1 MKNYRLPLTLV
12 LGLSLS
18 LGLPACKSFL
28 DAPPQGQQTTI
39 NYYTTADECKAA
51 IMGCYALAD
60 QDDWWKIDRTR
71 MFGDAGS
78 DDAWKGN
85 AIAGDQRE
93 FGDFARFFWLPNN
106 EWFDNRYT
114 HIYQSIGNCNAALE
128 GIAKAPIDAAVQAQL
143 MGEAKFIRAYNY
155 FELVKGYGG
164 VPLVLTTVSPSES
177 LSIPRASTAECYA
190 QIIKDF
196 QDAAAA
202 LPERNARLSSDKGR
216 ATKGAANAY
225 LAKAYLYTEQWAKA
239 QQAAETVISSV
250 QYSLLDDFS
259 KVWSVSNPNSSESIF
274 ELNYNADQTFN
285 LGTSLTVV
293 MRSRADGGWGFDTP
307 SSNLEQAFLKENDPR
322 RMWTIIKQGDNVGP
336 KTASFDYSNYDTKLS
351 ENESGRISRK
361 MFLQLAERPAN
372 EENHSPLNRIELRYA
387 DLLLMHAEAS
397 SKLGQDSKALTSLNL
412 VRARA
417 NRLQP
422 GTVLPRTSAGT
433 QLLNDIWLERR
444 LELAM
449 EGHRYYDLV
458 RQHRLVAVM
467 QAFNAAQLTSTD
479 PYDKGKV
486 KDQISDKNNL
496 FPIPTPQIQLSGGT
510 VTQNP
515 GY

>member
-1 MKNYRLPLTLV
+1 MKNYSRLFTLA

-18 LGLPACKSFL
+18 LGAQSCSNFL
-28 DAPPQGQQTTI
+28 DLPPQGQQTTD
-39 NYYTTADECKAA
+39 NYYTNADECKAA
-51 IMGCYALAD
+51 VMGCYALAD
-60 QDDWWKIDRTR
+60 QSDWWQIDRTR

-114 HIYQSIGNCNAALE
+114 HIYQSIGNCNAALV
-128 GIAKAPIDAAVQAQL
+128 GIAKAPIDPTLQQQL
-143 MGEAKFIRAYNY
+143 IGELKFIRAYNY

-164 VPLVLTTVSPSES
+164 VPLVLTPVSPAEAVA
-177 LSIPRASTAECYA
+177 LKRATAAECYA

-196 QDAAAA
+196 QEAAAA
-202 LPERNARLSSDKGR
+202 LPEKNARASADKGR

-225 LAKAYLYTEQWAKA
+225 LAKAYLFTEQWALA
-239 QQAAETVISSV
+239 QTAAETVINSN
-250 QYSLLDDFS
+250 QYSLGDFD
-259 KVWSVSNPNSSESIF
+259 KVWSVSNPNGVESIF
-274 ELNYNADQTFN
+274 ELNYNANQTFN
-285 LGTSLTVV
+285 LGTALTVV
-293 MRSRADGGWGFDTP
+293 MRSRADGGWGFNTP
-307 SSNLEQAFLKENDPR
+307 SSNLEQAFGNDPR
-322 RMWTIIKQGDNVGP
+322 RQWTIIKQGDNVGP
-336 KTASFDYSNYDTKLS
+336 KTASFDYSNYDTKPA

-361 MFLQLAERPAN
+361 MFLPLADRPAN
-372 EENHSPLNRIELRYA
+372 EQNHAPLNRIELRYA
-387 DLLLMHAEAS
+387 DLLLIHAEAS
-397 SKLGQDSKALTSLNL
+397 NKLGQDAKALTSLNL

-417 NRLQP
+417 NRLSP
-422 GTVLPRTSAGT
+422 GTVLPRTSSGT
-433 QLLNDIWLERR
+433 QLLSDIWLERR

-458 RQHRLVAVM
+458 RQKRLVDVM
-467 QAFNAAQLTSTD
+467 TAFNKAQLTSTD

-486 KDQISDKNNL
+486 KDQISEKNNL
-496 FPIPTPQIQLSGGT
+496 FPIPTNQIQLSGGNI
-510 VTQNP
+510 TQNP

>member
-1 MKNYRLPLTLV
+1 MKKYRFSLTLA
-12 LGLSLS
+12 LGLS
-18 LGLPACKSFL
+18 LGLPSCSNFL
-28 DAPPQGQQTTI
+28 DISPQGQQTTD
-39 NYYTTADECKAA
+39 NYFTNADECKAA
-51 IMGCYALAD
+51 VMGCYALAD
-60 QDDWWKIDRTR
+60 QSDWWQIDRTR

-114 HIYQSIGNCNAALE
+114 HIYQSIGNCNAALV
-128 GIAKAPIDAAVQAQL
+128 GVGKAPIDPALQQQL
-143 MGEAKFIRAYNY
+143 LGELKFIRAYNY

-164 VPLVLTTVSPSES
+164 VPLVLAPVSPAEAIA
-177 LSIPRASTAECYA
+177 LKRASATDCYA
-190 QIIKDF
+190 QIIKDL
-196 QDAAAA
+196 QEAAAA
-202 LPERNARLSSDKGR
+202 LPEKSARASADKGR

-225 LAKAYLYTEQWAKA
+225 LAKAYLFTEQWAPA
-239 QQAAETVISSV
+239 QAAAETVINSN
-250 QYSLLDDFS
+250 QYSLGDFD
-259 KVWSVSNPNSSESIF
+259 KVWSVNNPNGAESIF
-274 ELNYNADQTFN
+274 ELNYNANQTFN

-307 SSNLEQAFLKENDPR
+307 SSNLEQAFVQENDPR
-322 RMWTIIKQGDNVGP
+322 RQWTIIKQGDNVGP
-336 KTASFDYSNYDTKLS
+336 KTASFDYSNYDTKPS

-361 MFLQLAERPAN
+361 MFLPLADRPAN
-372 EENHSPLNRIELRYA
+372 EMNHSPLNRIELRYA

-397 SKLGQDSKALTSLNL
+397 SKLGQDAKALVSLNL

-417 NRLQP
+417 NRLSP
-422 GTVLPRTSAGT
+422 GTVLPRTSTGT
-433 QLLNDIWLERR
+433 ALLNHIWLERR

-458 RQHRLVAVM
+458 RQKRLVAVM
-467 QAFNAAQLTSTD
+467 QAFNTAQLTSTD
-479 PYDKGKV
+479 PYDRGKV

-496 FPIPTPQIQLSGGT
+496 FPIPTPQIQLSGGN

>member
-1 MKNYRLPLTLV
+1 MKTFPRIFTLA

-18 LGLPACKSFL
+18 LGVQSCKTFL
-28 DAPPQGQQTTI
+28 DVQPQGQQTTD

-51 IMGCYALAD
+51 VMGCYALSD
-60 QDDWWKIDRTR
+60 QDDWWKIDRSR

-114 HIYQSIGNCNAALE
+114 FIFQAIGNCNAALV
-128 GIAKAPIDAAVQAQL
+128 GIDKAPIDATLKQQL
-143 MGEAKFIRAYNY
+143 LGELKFIRAYNY

-164 VPLVLTTVSPSES
+164 VPLVLTPVAPSEA
-177 LSIPRASTAECYA
+177 LTIPRASAQACYA
-190 QIIKDF
+190 QIIKDL
-196 QDAAAA
+196 QDAATV
-202 LPERNARLSSDKGR
+202 LPEKSARASTDKGR

-225 LAKAYLYTEQWAKA
+225 LAKAYLFTEQWALC
-239 QQAAETVISSV
+239 QQVAETVVKSGE
-250 QYSLLDDFS
+250 YSLGDFS
-259 KVWSVSNPNSSESIF
+259 KVWSVSNPNGVESIF

-285 LGTSLTVV
+285 LGTDLTVV
-293 MRSRADGGWGFDTP
+293 MRSRADGGWGFNTP
-307 SSNLEQAFLKENDPR
+307 SSNLEQAFGNDPR
-322 RMWTIIKQGDNVGP
+322 RQWTIIKQGDNVGA
-336 KTASFDYSNYDTKLS
+336 KTATFDYSNYDTKPS

-361 MFLQLAERPAN
+361 MFLALADRPAN
-372 EENHSPLNRIELRYA
+372 ERGHAPLNRIELRYA

-397 SKLGQDSKALTSLNL
+397 NKLGQDDKAIKSLNL
-412 VRARA
+412 VRQRA
-417 NRLQP
+417 DLLSP
-422 GTVLPRTSAGT
+422 GTVPDRASTGT
-433 QLLNDIWLERR
+433 QLLADIWLERR

-458 RQHRLVAVM
+458 RQKRLVQVM
-467 QAFNAAQLTSTD
+467 TDFNKAQLTSTD
-479 PYDKGKV
+479 LYDKGKV
-486 KDQISDKNNL
+486 KDQISDKNNF
-496 FPIPTPQIQLSGGT
+496 FPIPTPQIQLSNGV

>member
-1 MKNYRLPLTLV
+1 MKKYNLPLTLA

-18 LGLPACKSFL
+18 LGLPSCKSFL
-28 DAPPQGQQTTI
+28 EESPQGQQTTD
-39 NYYTTADECKAA
+39 NYYTNADECKAA

-114 HIYQSIGNCNAALE
+114 HIYQSIGNCNAALV
-128 GIAKAPIDAAVQAQL
+128 GIAKAPIDPTLQQQL
-143 MGEAKFIRAYNY
+143 IAEAKFIRAYNY

-164 VPLVLTTVSPSES
+164 VPLVLTPVSPSES
-177 LSIPRASTAECYA
+177 IAIKRATAAECYA

-196 QDAAAA
+196 QEAAAG
-202 LPERNARLSSDKGR
+202 LPERNARLSTDKGR
-216 ATKGAANAY
+216 ATKGAANGY
-225 LAKAYLYTEQWAKA
+225 LAKAYLYTEQWALA
-239 QQAAETVISSV
+239 QQAAETVINSG

-259 KVWSVSNPNSSESIF
+259 KVWSVSNPNSAESLF

-285 LGTSLTVV
+285 LGTYLTVV
-293 MRSRADGGWGFDTP
+293 MRSRADGGWGFNTP
-307 SSNLEQAFLKENDPR
+307 TSNLEQAFIRENDPR
-322 RMWTIIKQGDNVGP
+322 RRWTIIKQGDNVGP
-336 KTASFDYSNYDTKLS
+336 KTASFDYTNYDTKPS

-372 EENHSPLNRIELRYA
+372 EGNHAPLNRIELRYA

-397 SKLGQDSKALTSLNL
+397 SKLGQDAKALTSLNL

-422 GTVLPRTSAGT
+422 GTVLPRTSTGT
-433 QLLNDIWLERR
+433 ALLNDIWLERR

-458 RQHRLVAVM
+458 RQKRLVAVM
-467 QAFNAAQLTSTD
+467 QAFNASQLTSTD

-496 FPIPTPQIQLSGGT
+496 FPIPTTQIQLSGGN
-510 VTQNP
+510 VVQNP

>member
-1 MKNYRLPLTLV
+1 MKNYSRLFTLA

-18 LGLPACKSFL
+18 LGTQSCKEFL
-28 DAPPQGQQTTI
+28 DISPQGQQTTD

-51 IMGCYALAD
+51 VMGCYALAD
-60 QDDWWKIDRTR
+60 QSDWWQIDRTR

-114 HIYQSIGNCNAALE
+114 HIYQSIGNCNAALV
-128 GIAKAPIDAAVQAQL
+128 GIAKAPIDPTLQQQL
-143 MGEAKFIRAYNY
+143 IGEVKFIRAYNY

-164 VPLVLTTVSPSES
+164 VPLVLTPVSPSES
-177 LSIPRASTAECYA
+177 LAIGRASAADCYA
-190 QIIKDF
+190 QIIKDL
-196 QDAAAA
+196 QEAAAA
-202 LPERNARLSSDKGR
+202 LPEKNARASADKGR
-216 ATKGAANAY
+216 ATKGAANGY
-225 LAKAYLYTEQWAKA
+225 LAKAYLYTEQWNLA
-239 QQAAETVISSV
+239 QQAAETVINSN
-250 QYSLLDDFS
+250 QYSLGDFD
-259 KVWSVSNPNSSESIF
+259 KVWNVNNPNGVESIF
-274 ELNYNADQTFN
+274 ELNYNANQTFN
-285 LGTSLTVV
+285 LGTALTVV
-293 MRSRADGGWGFDTP
+293 MRSRADGGWGFNTP
-307 SSNLEQAFLKENDPR
+307 SSNLERAFGNDPR
-322 RMWTIIKQGDNVGP
+322 RQWTIIKQGDNVGA
-336 KTASFDYSNYDTKLS
+336 KTAAFDYSNYDTKPA
-351 ENESGRISRK
+351 ENESGRTSRK
-361 MFLQLAERPAN
+361 MFLPLADRPAN
-372 EENHSPLNRIELRYA
+372 EQNHAPLNRLELRYA

-397 SKLGQDSKALTSLNL
+397 NKLGQDGKALTSLNL

-417 NRLQP
+417 NRLSS
-422 GTVLPRTSAGT
+422 GTVLPRTSSGT

-458 RQHRLVAVM
+458 RQHRLVDVIK
-467 QAFNAAQLTSTD
+467 AFNISQATSND

-486 KDQISDKNNL
+486 KDQISDKNTL
-496 FPIPTPQIQLSGGT
+496 FPIPTNQIQLSGGT

>member
-1 MKNYRLPLTLV
+1 MKTSNRIFILALG
-12 LGLSLS
+12 LGLSLGVQS
-18 LGLPACKSFL
+18 CKTFL
-28 DAPPQGQQTTI
+28 DVSPQGQQTTD
-39 NYYTTADECKAA
+39 NYYTNADECKAA
-51 IMGCYALAD
+51 VMGCYALSD
-60 QDDWWKIDRTR
+60 QDDWWKIDRSR

-114 HIYQSIGNCNAALE
+114 FIYQAIGNCNAGLV
-128 GIAKAPIDAAVQAQL
+128 GIDKAPIDDALKQQL
-143 MGEAKFIRAYNY
+143 LAELKFIRAYNY

-164 VPLVLTTVSPSES
+164 VPLVLTPVSPSES
-177 LSIPRASTAECYA
+177 MAIPRASAADCYA
-190 QIIKDF
+190 QIIKDL

-202 LPERNARLSSDKGR
+202 LPEKGARLSTDKGR

-225 LAKAYLYTEQWAKA
+225 LAKAYLYTEKWALA
-239 QQAAETVISSV
+239 QQTAETVINSA
-250 QYSLLDDFS
+250 QYSLGDFD
-259 KVWSVSNPNSSESIF
+259 KVWSVSNPNGVESIF
-274 ELNYNADQTFN
+274 ELNYNANQTFN
-285 LGTSLTVV
+285 LGTYLTVV
-293 MRSRADGGWGFDTP
+293 MRSRADGGWGFNTP
-307 SSNLEQAFLKENDPR
+307 SSNLEQAFGNDPR
-322 RMWTIIKQGDNVGP
+322 RQWTIIKQGDNVGP
-336 KTASFDYSNYDTKLS
+336 KTANFDYSNYDTKLS

-361 MFLQLAERPAN
+361 MFIPLADRPAN
-372 EENHSPLNRIELRYA
+372 EGNHAPLNRLELRYA

-397 SKLGQDSKALTSLNL
+397 NKLGQDSKALTSLNL

-417 NRLQP
+417 NRLSP
-422 GTVLPRTSAGT
+422 GTVLARSSSGT
-433 QLLNDIWLERR
+433 QLLSDIWLERR

-458 RQHRLVAVM
+458 RQKRLVSVM
-467 QAFNAAQLTSTD
+467 QAFNTSQATSTD
-479 PYDKGKV
+479 PYDKGKTKPLV
-486 KDQISDKNNL
+486 SETNNL
-496 FPIPTPQIQLSGGT
+496 FPIPTTQIQLSGGT

>member
-1 MKNYRLPLTLV
+1 MKKSNLFLPLM
-12 LGLSLS
+12 LGLS
-18 LGLPACKSFL
+18 LGLPACKDFL
-28 DAPPQGQQTTI
+28 DVSPQGQQTTD
-39 NYYTTADECKAA
+39 NYYTNADECKAA
-51 IMGCYALAD
+51 VMGCYALAD

-114 HIYQSIGNCNAALE
+114 HIYQSIGNCNAALA
-128 GIAKAPIDAAVQAQL
+128 GIEQAPIDETLKQQL
-143 MGEAKFIRAYNY
+143 MGETKFIRAYNY

-164 VPLVLTTVSPSES
+164 VPLVLKPVSPSES
-177 LSIPRASTAECYA
+177 LTIPRSSAADCYA
-190 QIIKDF
+190 QIIQDLK
-196 QDAAAA
+196 DAAAV
-202 LPERNARLSSDKGR
+202 LPEKSARIAADKGR
-216 ATKGAANAY
+216 ATKGAATAY
-225 LAKAYLYTEQWAKA
+225 LAKAYLYTEQWALA
-239 QQAAETVISSV
+239 QQAAELVVNSN
-250 QYSLLDDFS
+250 QYNLSGEFS
-259 KVWSVSNPNSSESIF
+259 NVWNVSNPNGSESIF

-293 MRSRADGGWGFDTP
+293 MRSRADGGWGFNTP
-307 SSNLEQAFLKENDPR
+307 SSNLEQAFVRENDPR
-322 RMWTIIKQGDNVGP
+322 RQWTIIKQGDNVGP
-336 KTASFDYSNYDTKLS
+336 RTANFDYSNYDTKPA

-361 MFLQLAERPAN
+361 MFLPLADRPAN
-372 EENHSPLNRIELRYA
+372 ESNHAPLNRIELRYA

-397 SKLGQDSKALTSLNL
+397 SHLNQDDKARTSLNL

-422 GTVLPRTSAGT
+422 GTVLPRTSSGP

-458 RQHRLVAVM
+458 RQHRLVAVI

-479 PYDKGKV
+479 LYDKGKV
-486 KDQISDKNNL
+486 KDQISETNNL
-496 FPIPTPQIQLSGGT
+496 FPIPTNQIQLSGGT
-510 VTQNP
+510 VEQNP

>member
-1 MKNYRLPLTLV
+1 MKFSNRISILTLG
-12 LGLSLS
+12 LGLSF
-18 LGLPACKSFL
+18 GLPSCSNFL
-28 DAPPQGQQTTI
+28 DIKPQGQQTTD
-39 NYYTTADECKAA
+39 NYFSNADECKAA
-51 IMGCYALAD
+51 VMGCYALAD
-60 QDDWWKIDRTR
+60 QDGWWKIDRTR

-114 HIYQSIGNCNAALE
+114 HIYQSIGNCNAALV
-128 GIAKAPIDAAVQAQL
+128 GVAKAPIDPTLQQQL
-143 MGEAKFIRAYNY
+143 IGELKFLRAYNY

-164 VPLVLTTVSPSES
+164 VPLVLTPVSPADAVT
-177 LSIPRASTAECYA
+177 LKRASAADCYA
-190 QIIKDF
+190 QIIKDL

-202 LPERNARLSSDKGR
+202 LPERSARASADKGR

-225 LAKAYLYTEQWAKA
+225 LAKAYLFTEQWALA
-239 QQAAETVISSV
+239 QTAAETVINSN
-250 QYSLLDDFS
+250 QYSLGDFD
-259 KVWSVSNPNSSESIF
+259 KVWSVSNPNGVESIF
-274 ELNYNADQTFN
+274 ELNYNANQTFG

-293 MRSRADGGWGFDTP
+293 MRSRADGGWGFNTP
-307 SSNLEQAFLKENDPR
+307 SSNLEQAFGNDPR
-322 RMWTIIKQGDNVGP
+322 RQWTIIKQGDNVGA
-336 KTASFDYSNYDTKLS
+336 KTASFDYSSYDTKLS

-361 MFLQLAERPAN
+361 MFLALADRPAN
-372 EENHSPLNRIELRYA
+372 ELDHSPLNRIEMRLA
-387 DLLLMHAEAS
+387 DLLLIHAEAS
-397 SKLGQDSKALTSLNL
+397 NKLGQDTKALTSLNL

-417 NRLQP
+417 NRLSP
-422 GTVLPRTSAGT
+422 GTVLPRTSTGT

-458 RQHRLVAVM
+458 RQKRLVDVM
-467 QAFNAAQLTSTD
+467 TAFNTSQRTNTD
-479 PYDKGKV
+479 PYDGGKTKGQV
-486 KDQISDKNNL
+486 TSTNNL
-496 FPIPTPQIQLSGGT
+496 FPIPTPQIQLSGGN
-510 VTQNP
+510 VAQNP

>member
-1 MKNYRLPLTLV
+1 MKKYSLPLTLA

-18 LGLPACKSFL
+18 LGLPSCKSFL
-28 DAPPQGQQTTI
+28 DISPQGQQTTD

-51 IMGCYALAD
+51 VMGCYALAD
-60 QDDWWKIDRTR
+60 QDGWWKIDRTR

-93 FGDFARFFWLPNN
+93 FGDFSRFFWLPNN

-114 HIYQSIGNCNAALE
+114 HIYQSIGNCNAALV
-128 GIAKAPIDAAVQAQL
+128 GIAKAPIDPALQQQL
-143 MGEAKFIRAYNY
+143 IGEVKFIRAYNY

-164 VPLVLTTVSPSES
+164 VPLVLTPVSPSES
-177 LSIPRASTAECYA
+177 IAIKRATAADCYA
-190 QIIKDF
+190 QIIKDL
-196 QDAAAA
+196 QEAAAA
-202 LPERNARLSSDKGR
+202 LPEKNSRVSADKGR

-225 LAKAYLYTEQWAKA
+225 LAKAYLFTEQWALA
-239 QQAAETVISSV
+239 QQAAETVINSN
-250 QYSLLDDFS
+250 QYSLGDFD
-259 KVWSVSNPNSSESIF
+259 KVWSVNNPNGVESIF
-274 ELNYNADQTFN
+274 ELNYNANQTFG
-285 LGTSLTVV
+285 LGTALTVV

-307 SSNLEQAFLKENDPR
+307 SSNLERAFGTDPR
-322 RMWTIIKQGDNVGP
+322 RQWTIIKQGDNVGP
-336 KTASFDYSNYDTKLS
+336 KTASFDYSNYDTKPA

-361 MFLQLAERPAN
+361 MFLQLADRPAN
-372 EENHSPLNRIELRYA
+372 ELDHSPLNRIEMRYA
-387 DLLLMHAEAS
+387 DLLLIHAEAS
-397 SKLGQDSKALTSLNL
+397 NKLGQDAKALISLNL

-417 NRLQP
+417 NRLSL

-433 QLLNDIWLERR
+433 ALLNDIWLERR

-467 QAFNAAQLTSTD
+467 QAFNASQLTSTD

-496 FPIPTPQIQLSGGT
+496 FPIPTTQIQLSGGN
-510 VTQNP
+510 VEQNP

>member
-1 MKNYRLPLTLV
+1 MKNIRITLTLM
-12 LGLSLS
+12 LGLG
-18 LGLPACKSFL
+18 LGLQGCESFL
-28 DAPPQGQQTTI
+28 DKPPQGQQNVN
-39 NYYTTADECKAA
+39 NYYATAEECKAA
-51 IMGCYALAD
+51 VMGCYALAD
-60 QDDWWKIDRTR
+60 QDGWWKIDRTR

-114 HIYQSIGNCNAALE
+114 HIYQSIGNCNAALV
-128 GIAKAPIDAAVQAQL
+128 GIESAPIDNTLKQQL
-143 MGEAKFIRAYNY
+143 LGEVKFIRAYNY

-164 VPLVLTTVSPSES
+164 VPLVLTPVTPSES
-177 LSIPRASTAECYA
+177 VTLKRATAAEVYA
-190 QIIKDF
+190 QVIKDL
-196 QDAAAA
+196 QEAAAV
-202 LPERNARLSSDKGR
+202 LPAKSARATADLGR
-216 ATKGAANAY
+216 ATKGAANGY
-225 LAKAYLYTEQWAKA
+225 LAKAYLYTEQWAQA
-239 QQAAETVISSV
+239 QQAAETVMASNEYNLST
-250 QYSLLDDFS
+250 DFS
-259 KVWSVSNPNSSESIF
+259 NIWTVGNVNGPESLF
-274 ELNYNADQTFN
+274 ELNYSANQTFGV
-285 LGTSLTVV
+285 GTALTVV
-293 MRSRADGGWGFDTP
+293 QRSRADGGWGFNTP
-307 SSNLEQAFLKENDPR
+307 SSNLEQAFVRENDPR
-322 RMWTIIKQGDNVGP
+322 RSWTIIKQGDNVGA
-336 KTASFDYSNYDTKLS
+336 KTANFDYSSYDTKLS

-361 MFLQLAERPAN
+361 TFLPLADRPAN
-372 EENHSPLNRIELRYA
+372 ELDHGPLNRIELRYA

-397 SKLGQDSKALTSLNL
+397 YRLGQEAKALSSLNM

-422 GTVLPRTSAGT
+422 GTVLPRTSSGT
-433 QLLNDIWLERR
+433 ALLNHIWLERR

-458 RQHRLVAVM
+458 RQKRLVAVM

-486 KDQISDKNNL
+486 KDQISEKNNL
-496 FPIPTPQIQLSGGT
+496 FPIPTTQIQLSGGN
-510 VTQNP
+510 VVQNP

>member
-1 MKNYRLPLTLV
+1 MKTFPRIFTLA

-18 LGLPACKSFL
+18 LGAQSCKSFL
-28 DAPPQGQQTTI
+28 DVSPQGQQTTD
-39 NYYTTADECKAA
+39 NYYTNADECKAA
-51 IMGCYALAD
+51 VMGCYALSD
-60 QDDWWKIDRTR
+60 QDDWWKIDRSR

-114 HIYQSIGNCNAALE
+114 FIYQAIGNCNAALV
-128 GIAKAPIDAAVQAQL
+128 GIDKAPIDATLKQQL
-143 MGEAKFIRAYNY
+143 IGELKFIRAYNY

-164 VPLVLTTVSPSES
+164 VPLVLTPVTPAES
-177 LSIPRASTAECYA
+177 ITIPRATATACYT

-196 QDAAAA
+196 QEAAAA
-202 LPERNARLSSDKGR
+202 LPEKNARASSEKGR

-225 LAKAYLYTEQWAKA
+225 LAKAYLFTEQWALC
-239 QQAAETVISSV
+239 QTAAETVINSG
-250 QYSLLDDFS
+250 QYNLNDEFS
-259 KVWSVSNPNSSESIF
+259 RVWNVNNPNGNESIF

-285 LGTSLTVV
+285 LGTYLTVV
-293 MRSRADGGWGFDTP
+293 MRSRADGGWGFNTP
-307 SSNLEQAFLKENDPR
+307 TSNLEQAFGNDPR
-322 RMWTIIKQGDNVGP
+322 RQWTIIKQGDNVGA
-336 KTASFDYSNYDTKLS
+336 KTAGFDYSNYDTKPS

-361 MFLQLAERPAN
+361 MFLPLADRPAN
-372 EENHSPLNRIELRYA
+372 EGNHSPLNRIELRYA

-397 SKLGQDSKALTSLNL
+397 NKLGQDDKALTSLNL

-417 NRLQP
+417 NRLSP
-422 GTVLPRTSAGT
+422 GTVLPRSSSGA
-433 QLLNDIWLERR
+433 QLLSDIWLERR

-458 RQHRLVAVM
+458 RQKRLVEVIT
-467 QAFNAAQLTSTD
+467 AFNKAQLTSTD

-486 KDQISDKNNL
+486 KDQISATNNL
-496 FPIPTPQIQLSGGT
+496 FPIPTPQIQLSGGV

>member
-1 MKNYRLPLTLV
+1 MKKHTLFFALS
-12 LGLSLS
+12 LGLSL
-18 LGLPACKSFL
+18 GLHSCKDFL
-28 DAPPQGQQTTI
+28 DVSPQGQQTTD
-39 NYYTTADECKAA
+39 NYYTNADECKAA
-51 IMGCYALAD
+51 VMGCYALAD
-60 QDDWWKIDRTR
+60 QSDWWQIDRTR

-114 HIYQSIGNCNAALE
+114 HIYQSIGNCNAALV
-128 GIAKAPIDAAVQAQL
+128 GIDKAPIDETLKQQL
-143 MGEAKFIRAYNY
+143 LGEVKFLRAYNY

-164 VPLVLTTVSPSES
+164 VPLVLTPVSPSES
-177 LSIPRASTAECYA
+177 LAIPRATTEECYA
-190 QIIKDF
+190 QIIKDL
-196 QDAAAA
+196 QEAAAA
-202 LPERNARLSSDKGR
+202 LPEKSARASVDKGR

-225 LAKAYLYTEQWAKA
+225 LAKAYLFTEQWAPA
-239 QQAAETVISSV
+239 QQAAETVINSNEYNLS
-250 QYSLLDDFS
+250 DDFS
-259 KVWSVSNPNSSESIF
+259 KVWSVSNPNGAGSIF

-293 MRSRADGGWGFDTP
+293 MRGRADGGWGFNTP
-307 SSNLEQAFLKENDPR
+307 SSNLEQAFVKENDPR
-322 RMWTIIKQGDNVGP
+322 LKWTIIKQGDNVGP
-336 KTASFDYSNYDTKLS
+336 KTASFDYSNYDTKVA

-372 EENHSPLNRIELRYA
+372 EMNHSPLNRLELRYA
-387 DLLLMHAEAS
+387 DLLLIHAEAS
-397 SKLGQDSKALTSLNL
+397 NKLGQDAKALTSLNL

-417 NRLQP
+417 NRLSP
-422 GTVLPRTSAGT
+422 GTVLPRTSSGT
-433 QLLNDIWLERR
+433 QLLSDIWLERR

-458 RQHRLVAVM
+458 RQKRLVAVI
-467 QAFNAAQLTSTD
+467 QAFNAAQATSTD
-479 PYDKGKV
+479 PYDKGKTKPLV
-486 KDQISDKNNL
+486 SETNNL
-496 FPIPTPQIQLSGGT
+496 FPIPTNQIQLSGGT

>member
-1 MKNYRLPLTLV
+1 MKNSNRIFTLA

-18 LGLPACKSFL
+18 LSVQSCNQFL
-28 DAPPQGQQTTI
+28 DVSPQGQQTTD

-51 IMGCYALAD
+51 VMGCYALSD
-60 QDDWWKIDRTR
+60 QDDWWKIDRSR

-114 HIYQSIGNCNAALE
+114 FLYQAIGNCNAGLV
-128 GIAKAPIDAAVQAQL
+128 GIDKAPIDAALKQQL
-143 MGEAKFIRAYNY
+143 LGELKFIRAYNY

-164 VPLVLTTVSPSES
+164 VPLVLTPVSPAES
-177 LSIPRASTAECYA
+177 MAIGRASTADCYA
-190 QIIKDF
+190 QIIKDL

-202 LPERNARLSSDKGR
+202 LPEKAARLSIDKGR

-225 LAKAYLYTEQWAKA
+225 LAKAYLYTEQWAPA
-239 QQAAETVISSV
+239 QQAAELVINSA
-250 QYSLLDDFS
+250 QYSLGDFD
-259 KVWSVSNPNSSESIF
+259 KVWSVSNPNGVESIF
-274 ELNYNADQTFN
+274 ELNYNANQTFN
-285 LGTSLTVV
+285 LGTYLTVV
-293 MRSRADGGWGFDTP
+293 MRSRADGGWGFNTP
-307 SSNLEQAFLKENDPR
+307 SSNLEQAFGNDPR
-322 RMWTIIKQGDNVGP
+322 RQWTIIKQGDNVGP
-336 KTASFDYSNYDTKLS
+336 KTANFDYSKYDTKLS

-361 MFLQLAERPAN
+361 MFLPLADRPAN
-372 EENHSPLNRIELRYA
+372 EGNHSPLNRLELRYA

-397 SKLGQDSKALTSLNL
+397 NKLGQDAKALTSLNL

-417 NRLQP
+417 NRLSP
-422 GTVLPRTSAGT
+422 GTVLPRTSTGA
-433 QLLNDIWLERR
+433 QLLSDIWLERR

-458 RQHRLVAVM
+458 RQKRLVAVM
-467 QAFNAAQLTSTD
+467 QAFNAAQATSTD
-479 PYDKGKV
+479 PYDKGKTKPLV
-486 KDQISDKNNL
+486 SATNNL
-496 FPIPTPQIQLSGGT
+496 FPIPTTQIQLSGGT
-510 VTQNP
+510 VVQNP

>member
-1 MKNYRLPLTLV
+1 MKISNRIFILA
-12 LGLSLS
+12 LGLSLGTQS
-18 LGLPACKSFL
+18 CKTFL
-28 DAPPQGQQTTI
+28 DVSPQGQQTTD

-51 IMGCYALAD
+51 VMGCYALSD

-106 EWFDNRYT
+106 EWFDSRYT
-114 HIYQSIGNCNAALE
+114 FIYQAIGNCNAGLV
-128 GIAKAPIDAAVQAQL
+128 GIDKAPIDAALKQEL
-143 MGEAKFIRAYNY
+143 LGELKFIRAYNY
-155 FELVKGYGG
+155 FELVKSYGG
-164 VPLVLTTVSPSES
+164 VPLVLAPVSPAES
-177 LSIPRASTAECYA
+177 ITIPRATAAGCYA
-190 QIIKDF
+190 QIVKDL
-196 QDAAAA
+196 QDAATV
-202 LPERNARLSSDKGR
+202 LPEKNARTSADKGR
-216 ATKGAANAY
+216 ATKGSANAY
-225 LAKAYLYTEQWAKA
+225 LAKVYLFTEQWAPA
-239 QQAAETVISSV
+239 QQAAELVINSN
-250 QYSLLDDFS
+250 QYNLSGEFS
-259 KVWSVSNPNSSESIF
+259 NIWNVNNPNGPESIF
-274 ELNYNADQTFN
+274 ELNYNANQTFN
-285 LGTSLTVV
+285 LGTYLTVV
-293 MRSRADGGWGFDTP
+293 MRSRADGGWGFNTP
-307 SSNLEQAFLKENDPR
+307 TSNLEQAFVRENDPR
-322 RMWTIIKQGDNVGP
+322 LKWTIIKQGDNVGP

-361 MFLQLAERPAN
+361 MFLPLADRPAN
-372 EENHSPLNRIELRYA
+372 EGNHSPLNRIELRYP
-387 DLLLMHAEAS
+387 DLLLIHAEAS
-397 SKLGQDSKALTSLNL
+397 SKLGQDGKALTSLNL

-422 GTVLPRTSAGT
+422 GTVLPRTSSGAR
-433 QLLNDIWLERR
+433 LLDDIWLERR

-458 RQHRLVAVM
+458 RQHRLVAAM

-486 KDQISDKNNL
+486 KDQVSDKNNL

>member
-1 MKNYRLPLTLV
+1 MKKSHLIFTLT
-12 LGLSLS
+12 LGLSL
-18 LGLPACKSFL
+18 GLQSCKDFL
-28 DAPPQGQQTTI
+28 DIAPQGQQTTD
-39 NYYTTADECKAA
+39 NYYTNADECKAA
-51 IMGCYALAD
+51 VMGCYALAD

-114 HIYQSIGNCNAALE
+114 HIYQSIGNCNAALV
-128 GIAKAPIDAAVQAQL
+128 GIEKAPIDATLKQQL
-143 MGEAKFIRAYNY
+143 LGETKFIRAYNY

-164 VPLVLTTVSPSES
+164 VPLVLQPVSPSES
-177 LSIPRASTAECYA
+177 LAIPRSSAADCYA
-190 QIIKDF
+190 QIIQDLK
-196 QDAAAA
+196 DAAAA
-202 LPERNARLSSDKGR
+202 LPEKNARIPGDKGR

-225 LAKAYLYTEQWAKA
+225 LAKAYLYTEQWAPA
-239 QQAAETVISSV
+239 QQAAELVISSN
-250 QYSLLDDFS
+250 QYNLSGEFS
-259 KVWSVSNPNSSESIF
+259 NIWNVNNANGPESIF

-285 LGTSLTVV
+285 LGTYLTVV
-293 MRSRADGGWGFDTP
+293 MRSRADGGWGFNTP
-307 SSNLEQAFLKENDPR
+307 TSNLEQAFVRENDPR
-322 RMWTIIKQGDNVGP
+322 RPWTIIKQGDNVGP

-351 ENESGRISRK
+351 ENESGRFSRK
-361 MFLQLAERPAN
+361 MFLPLADRPAN
-372 EENHSPLNRIELRYA
+372 EGNHSPLNRIELRYA

-397 SKLGQDSKALTSLNL
+397 SKLGQDAKALTSLNL

-422 GTVLPRTSAGT
+422 GTVLPRASSGA

-458 RQHRLVAVM
+458 RQKRLVAVM
-467 QAFNAAQLTSTD
+467 QAFNASQLTSTD

-496 FPIPTPQIQLSGGT
+496 FPIPTSQIQLSGGT

>member
-1 MKNYRLPLTLV
+1 MKNFNRTFILALG
-12 LGLSLS
+12 LGLSLAAQS
-18 LGLPACKSFL
+18 CKTFL
-28 DAPPQGQQTTI
+28 DVSPQGQQTTD

-51 IMGCYALAD
+51 VMGCYALSD
-60 QDDWWKIDRTR
+60 QDDWWKIDRSR

-114 HIYQSIGNCNAALE
+114 FLYQAIGNCNAGLV
-128 GIAKAPIDAAVQAQL
+128 GIGKAPIDDALKQQL
-143 MGEAKFIRAYNY
+143 LGELKFIRAYNY

-164 VPLVLTTVSPSES
+164 VPLVLTPVSPAES
-177 LSIPRASTAECYA
+177 IAIPRATAAECYA
-190 QIIKDF
+190 QIVKDL
-196 QDAAAA
+196 QEAAAV
-202 LPERNARLSSDKGR
+202 LPEKNARASADKGR
-216 ATKGAANAY
+216 ATKGAANGY
-225 LAKAYLYTEQWAKA
+225 LAKAYLFTEQWALA
-239 QQAAETVISSV
+239 QQAAETVINST
-250 QYSLLDDFS
+250 QYNLNDEFS
-259 KVWSVSNPNSSESIF
+259 RVWNVNNPNGNESIF
-274 ELNYNADQTFN
+274 ELNYNANQTFN
-285 LGTSLTVV
+285 LGTYLTVV
-293 MRSRADGGWGFDTP
+293 MRSRADGGWGFNTP
-307 SSNLEQAFLKENDPR
+307 SSNLERAFGTDPR
-322 RMWTIIKQGDNVGP
+322 RQWTIIKQGDNVGP
-336 KTASFDYSNYDTKLS
+336 KTANFDYSNYDTKVS

-361 MFLQLAERPAN
+361 MFLPLADRPAN
-372 EENHSPLNRIELRYA
+372 EGNHAPLNRIELRYA

-397 SKLGQDSKALTSLNL
+397 NKLGQDGKALTSLNL

-417 NRLQP
+417 NRLSP
-422 GTVLPRTSAGT
+422 GTVLPRTSGGA
-433 QLLNDIWLERR
+433 QLLTDIWLERR

-458 RQHRLVAVM
+458 RQKRLVEVIT
-467 QAFNAAQLTSTD
+467 AFNAAQRTSTD
-479 PYDKGKV
+479 PYDKGKL
-486 KDQISDKNNL
+486 KDQISATNNL

>member
-1 MKNYRLPLTLV
+1 MKKYRFSLTLA
-12 LGLSLS
+12 LGLSF
-18 LGLPACKSFL
+18 GLPACSNFL
-28 DAPPQGQQTTI
+28 DISTD
-39 NYYTTADECKAA
+39 NYYTNADECKAA
-51 IMGCYALAD
+51 VMGCYALAD
-60 QDDWWKIDRTR
+60 QSDWWQIDRTR

-114 HIYQSIGNCNAALE
+114 HIYQSIGNCNAALV
-128 GIAKAPIDAAVQAQL
+128 GVGKAPIDPALQQQL
-143 MGEAKFIRAYNY
+143 LGELKFIRAYNY

-164 VPLVLTTVSPSES
+164 VPLVLAPVSPAEAIA
-177 LSIPRASTAECYA
+177 LKRASAADCYA
-190 QIIKDF
+190 QIIKDL
-196 QDAAAA
+196 QEAAAA
-202 LPERNARLSSDKGR
+202 LPEKSARASADKGR

-225 LAKAYLYTEQWAKA
+225 LAKAYLFTEQWAQA
-239 QQAAETVISSV
+239 QQAAETVINSN
-250 QYSLLDDFS
+250 QYSLGDFD
-259 KVWSVSNPNSSESIF
+259 KVWNVSNPNGVESIF
-274 ELNYNADQTFN
+274 ELNYNANQTFN

-307 SSNLEQAFLKENDPR
+307 SSNLEQAFVQENDPR
-322 RMWTIIKQGDNVGP
+322 RQWTIIKQGDNVGP
-336 KTASFDYSNYDTKLS
+336 KTASFDYSNYDTKPS

-361 MFLQLAERPAN
+361 MFLPLADRPAN
-372 EENHSPLNRIELRYA
+372 EMNHSPLNRIELRYA

-397 SKLGQDSKALTSLNL
+397 NKLGQDAKALVSLNL

-417 NRLQP
+417 NRLSP
-422 GTVLPRTSAGT
+422 GTVLPRTSTGT
-433 QLLNDIWLERR
+433 ALLNHIWLERR

-458 RQHRLVAVM
+458 RQKRLVAVM
-467 QAFNAAQLTSTD
+467 QAFNTAQLTSTD
-479 PYDKGKV
+479 PYDRGKV

-496 FPIPTPQIQLSGGT
+496 FPIPTPQIQLSGGN